1 MLELISRSVE
11 ETSSLSFLRIFGYI
25 SVRAGL
31 ALAFSFLV
39 SVLCGPRL
47 IEFLKK
53 LQAIQ
58 YIRNSEGK
66 DAISLAEMHAHKK
79 SVPTMGGLLMLGA
92 VLASVLLFTDLTQPV
107 VWLAVFGTVG
117 YCSIGFADDYL
128 KVVKKNNA
136 GLSAKAK
143 IVSQVILGAVFALVY
158 VYVYPELV
166 EYQFTAGGEKTL
178 VTGPSFLLFPFMKD
192 MFIPLGLLYVAFVI
206 LVLTATSNAVNLTDG
221 LDGLAAGVT
230 ISATLCFALVAYLVG
245 RIDASSYL
253 IIPHVVGA
261 GELTVLLGALTGAC
275 FGFLWFNSHPAQVF
289 MGDTGSMM
297 LGGLLGSV
305 ALLIK
310 QEFLLIVVGGVFV
323 AEAVSVI
330 LQVGSYKLRQKRI
343 FRMAPLHHHF
353 ERGGIPES
361 KIITR
366 FWIVSALLALA
377 GLVTLKIR

>member
-1 MLELISRSVE
+1 MIQFLSQMADEGP
-11 ETSSLSFLRIFGYI
+11 LSFLRVFGYI
-25 SVRAGL
+25 TVRAGL
-31 ALAFSFLV
+31 ALAVAFVF
-39 SVLCGPRL
+39 CIMAGPRL
-47 IEFLKK
+47 IDYLKK

-92 VLASVLLFTDLTQPV
+92 IILATALLGDWSQPV
-107 VWLAVFGTVG
+107 LWLAMLGTIG
-117 YCSIGFADDYL
+117 YCAIGYADDYL

-136 GLSAKAK
+136 GLSARAK
-143 IVSQVILGAVFALVY
+143 LIAQIALGSVFAGLY
-158 VYVYPELV
+158 VYVFPHLV
-166 EYQFTAGGEKTL
+166 QYQFIENGTVTQ
-178 VTGPSFLLFPFMKD
+178 VTGPQFLLFPFMKAL
-192 MFIPLGLLYVAFVI
+192 MLPLGILYVAFVI
-206 LVLTATSNAVNLTDG
+206 FVLTGTSNAVNLTDG

-230 ISATLCFALVAYLVG
+230 ISATLCFAVVAYLAG
-245 RIDASSYL
+245 RPEAARYL
-253 IIPHVVGA
+253 IIPSVTGA
-261 GELTVLLGALTGAC
+261 GELTVLLAALTGAC
-275 FGFLWFNSHPAQVF
+275 LGFLWFNSHPAQVF

-310 QEFLLIVVGGVFV
+310 QEFLLIIVGGVFV
-323 AEAVSVI
+323 AETVSVI

-353 ERGGIPES
+353 ERAGVPES

-366 FWIVSALLALA
+366 FWIVSALLALV

>member
-1 MLELISRSVE
+1 MIHLLSQLAE
-11 ETSSLSFLRIFGYI
+11 ENGLPFFRVFGYI
-25 SVRAGL
+25 TVRAGL
-31 ALAFSFLV
+31 ALAVSFLF
-39 SVLCGPRL
+39 CIFMGPRL
-47 IEFLKK
+47 IEYLKK

-79 SVPTMGGLLMLGA
+79 SVPTMGGLLMLGGI
-92 VLASVLLFTDLTQPV
+92 VLAALLLGDWSQPV
-107 VWLAVFGTVG
+107 LWLAMMGTIG
-117 YCSIGFADDYL
+117 YCAIGYADDYL
-128 KVVKKNNA
+128 KVVKKNSA

-143 IVSQVILGAVFALVY
+143 LVAQILLGGVFAGLY
-158 VYVYPELV
+158 VYVFPHLV
-166 EYQFTAGGEKTL
+166 HYQYMENGVSASI
-178 VTGPSFLLFPFMKD
+178 TGPQFLLFPFLKTMLL
-192 MFIPLGLLYVAFVI
+192 PLGILYAAFVI
-206 LVLTATSNAVNLTDG
+206 LVLTSTSNAVNLTDG

-230 ISATLCFALVAYLVG
+230 ISATLCFAIVAYLAG
-245 RIDASSYL
+245 RTDAASYL
-253 IIPHVVGA
+253 IIPNVAGA
-261 GELTVLLGALTGAC
+261 GELTVLLASLTGAC
-275 FGFLWFNSHPAQVF
+275 LGFLWFNSHPAQVF

-310 QEFLLIVVGGVFV
+310 QEFLLLIVGGVFV
-323 AEAVSVI
+323 AETLSVI

-353 ERGGIPES
+353 ERAGVPES

-366 FWIVSALLALA
+366 FWIVSALLAFA